1 MQDWFAQ
8 GLADLPADPTYGVP
22 FMVAAS
28 LVAVI
33 YLYLFFSREARLG
46 RLGPGIQRTLAA
58 VRAPAA
64 RATGSGQTK
73 REWRKLVNM
82 HQIDPAAVY
91 DTWMFVV
98 DV

>member
-22 FMVAAS
+22 FMIAGS
-28 LVAVI
+28 LVAVL

-58 VRAPAA
+58 A
-64 RATGSGQTK
+64 RVPGSGQAK
-73 REWRKLVNM
+73 REWLKDVNM
-82 HQIDPAAVY
+82 RQIENVY
-91 DTWMFVV
+91 T
-98 DV
+98 